1 MDAMTTAADGRRV
14 RGDESRRQV
23 MERAVNLASVGG
35 LDGLTIGALAIE
47 TDRSKGGVVAL
58 FGTKEQLQL
67 ATVEAAREIFI
78 ERVIAPALTVPGG
91 LDRLR
96 SLLDNWLDYSQGRVF
111 AGGCFF
117 AAAAMEVGA
126 QPGPVRDAVADAM
139 ADWYET
145 VRRIAQRAIDAGEL
159 APGTDAAQLA
169 FEVTAILEGANSAS
183 RLTDSVEPYARARV
197 ALAGLVQ
204 PA

>member
-1 MDAMTTAADGRRV
+1 MDAMSTIADGRRA

-35 LDGLTIGALAIE
+35 LEGLTIGALASE

-78 ERVIAPALTVPGG
+78 ERVVAPALAVAGG
-91 LDRLR
+91 RARLDA
-96 SLLDNWLDYSQGRVF
+96 LLGGWLDYSESRVF

-117 AAAAMEVGA
+117 AAAAMELGA
-126 QPGPVRDAVADAM
+126 RPGAVRDAVAVAM
-139 ADWYET
+139 AEWHET
-145 VRRIAQRAIDAGEL
+145 VRRVIQRAMDAGEL
-159 APGTDAAQLA
+159 ATTTDATQLA
-169 FEVTAILEGANSAS
+169 FEVTAILDGANAAS
-183 RLTDSVEPYARARV
+183 RLTDSAAPYARARV
-197 ALAGLVQ
+197 ALERLL
-204 PA
+204 